1 MKKLIDLKKFYLLF
15 AIIIAVVLI
24 SCSDSNN
31 EPAEDPN
38 EIKIGVLLGITGN
51 GASNAEE
58 TKEALKIA
66 LDEIN
71 NYYRTF
77 GKDLILNW
85 Y

>member
-1 MKKLIDLKKFYLLF
+1 MKKLIELKKFYLLF

-24 SCSDSNN
+24 SCSDNNN
-31 EPAEDPN
+31 EPSEDPN

-58 TKEALKIA
+58 TKEALQIA

-71 NYYRTF
+71 SHFRTL
-77 GKDLILNW
+77 GKI
-85 Y
+85 